1 MIKLTAAQTIRSI
14 SASNS
19 DKLHAAAVIDD
30 MTAQAGIEKYGTK
43 LSAIDA
49 PLYFLTLNLLSA
61 AIPEYIPQNPTT
73 PPTNNHRIS
82 DNMNSEPFCRP
93 VRVDESIFH
102 LPSES
107 ISGGGGIRPGHVQV
121 STDSEEAGRLRFRRR
136 FMCSGLAGPDRAPG
150 PGRTALLPTL
160 FIRISEFHPSRRC
173 QWPQHGPGT
182 GPGRAAW
189 APARSGSRQAASAVP
204 WHPHVGLAVPA
215 GRAAD

>member
-1 MIKLTAAQTIRSI
+1 MIKLTAAQIIRSI

-93 VRVDESIFH
+93 VRVDESISH

-121 STDSEEAGRLRFRRR
+121 STDSEEAGRLSLGFQATD
-136 FMCSGLAGPDRAPG
+136 SGAVLCAADS
-150 PGRTALLPTL
+150 PGRTALPSRAVLRSSPHYS
-160 FIRISEFHPSRRC
+160 SEFPTSRRC
-173 QWPQHGPGT
+173 Q
-182 GPGRAAW
+182 
-189 APARSGSRQAASAVP
+189 
-204 WHPHVGLAVPA
+204 
-215 GRAAD
+215 